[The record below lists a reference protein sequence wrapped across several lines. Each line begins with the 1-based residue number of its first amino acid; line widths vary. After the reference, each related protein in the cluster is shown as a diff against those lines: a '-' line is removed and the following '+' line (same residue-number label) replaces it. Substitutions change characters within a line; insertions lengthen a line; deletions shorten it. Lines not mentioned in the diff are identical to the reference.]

1 VDTLRAAYDE
11 LRTFLPAVEPFAA
24 VQRAEAHRMF
34 WRPETVRV
42 VLLAESH
49 VFTSAAELE
58 RRIVRLPATPPGIP
72 DGYIRLVYCLGYGE
86 NGILDRRIDKPDND
100 GTWQFWRLFASCLDG
115 PPRSP
120 DFRSTYG
127 SGVPDHV
134 RVANKVALLMR
145 LRDAGV
151 WLLDA
156 SPAALY
162 TPGGA
167 KPGSRMIDRAVDAGY
182 ELHVRHALE
191 AADPVAVICV
201 GIGVGAVLSSRLRR
215 TGAVVTV
222 IPAPQAHK
230 DAATHEAALAT
241 CQSTVRAALES
252 SGGPRSPRP

>member
-1 VDTLRAAYDE
+1 MIPGVDTLRAAYDE
-11 LRTFLPAVEPFAA
+11 LSALLPEIEPFAA
-24 VQRAEAHRMF
+24 IERAEAHRTF
-34 WRPETVRV
+34 WRPDRVRV

-49 VFTSAAELE
+49 VFTSAPELA
-58 RRIVRLPATPPGIP
+58 RRIVRLPASPAGIP

-115 PPRSP
+115 PPRSA

-127 SGVPDHV
+127 SGVPGHV
-134 RVANKVALLMR
+134 RIANKVALLMR

-162 TPGGA
+162 TPGGT
-167 KPGSRMIDRAVDAGY
+167 KPRSRVIDQAVDIGY
-182 ELHVRHALE
+182 EVHVRYALE

-201 GIGVGAVLSSRLRR
+201 GMGVGDVLSARVRRL
-215 TGAVVTV
+215 GASVTV
-222 IPAPQAHK
+222 IPAPQAHV
-230 DAATHEAALAT
+230 DGATHEAALAR
-241 CQSTVRAALES
+241 CQATVRSAA
-252 SGGPRSPRP
+252 

>member
-1 VDTLRAAYDE
+1 M
-11 LRTFLPAVEPFAA
+11 PSN
-24 VQRAEAHRMF
+24 VQSRIGCSGG
-34 WRPETVRV
+34 PNGRV

-58 RRIVRLPATPPGIP
+58 RRIVRLPAAPAGIP
-72 DGYIRLVYCLGYGE
+72 DGYVRLVYCLGYGE
-86 NGILDRRIDKPDND
+86 NGILDRRIDKPGND

-115 PPRSP
+115 PPRSA
-120 DFRSTYG
+120 DFRATYG

-134 RVANKVALLMR
+134 RVANKLQLLMR

-167 KPGSRMIDRAVDAGY
+167 KPRPRLIDQAVDVGY

-191 AADPVAVICV
+191 AAGPVAVVCV
-201 GIGVGAVLSSRLRR
+201 GMGVGAVLSARLRR
-215 TGAVVTV
+215 LAAAVTV

-230 DAATHEAALAT
+230 DAATHEAALAS
-241 CQSTVRAALES
+241 CQSIVRAVLK
-252 SGGPRSPRP
+252 